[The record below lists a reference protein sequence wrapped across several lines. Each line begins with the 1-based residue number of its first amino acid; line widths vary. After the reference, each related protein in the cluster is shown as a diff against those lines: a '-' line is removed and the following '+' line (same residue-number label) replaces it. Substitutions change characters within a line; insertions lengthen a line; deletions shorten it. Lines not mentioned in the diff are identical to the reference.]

1 MVNVTT
7 RLTKIRATVCAV
19 VAVTL
24 VYFFDCVVPF
34 ETTVVVSHD
43 TFNAKF
49 SCARSRFHLTR
60 VE

>member
-24 VYFFDCVVPF
+24 VYFFNGVVPL

-43 TFNAKF
+43 TLDTEL